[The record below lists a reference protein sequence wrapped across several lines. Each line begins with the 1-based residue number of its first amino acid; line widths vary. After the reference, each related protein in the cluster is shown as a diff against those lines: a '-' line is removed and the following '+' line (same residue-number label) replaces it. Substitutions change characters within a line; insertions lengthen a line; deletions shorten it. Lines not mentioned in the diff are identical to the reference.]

1 MKGAFNNFDKKM
13 NSTTYEQDF
22 STEYKHVYFIEYVIG
37 IKWNGKEN
45 RWNRSKYN
53 VKSDK
58 LVETCQKLSK
68 HVYLA

>member
-1 MKGAFNNFDKKM
+1 M
-13 NSTTYEQDF
+13 
-22 STEYKHVYFIEYVIG
+22 YFIEYVIG
-37 IKWNGKEN
+37 IKWNDKEN

>member
-1 MKGAFNNFDKKM
+1 MGIQ
-13 NSTTYEQDF
+13 SCL
-22 STEYKHVYFIEYVIG
+22 TEYKPVYFIEYVIG